1 MGQFQSVAESDMA
14 EVTSHTQHPLKQ
26 TEKLWIQVHPRP
38 LLVPLKTLGYS
49 R

>member
-14 EVTSHTQHPLKQ
+14 EVTLHTQHPLKQ
-26 TEKLWIQVHPRP
+26 TEKLWIQVHPGP